1 MAVFELNGIEYAK
14 MVEMGAK
21 SLVSDI
27 DRINALN
34 VFPVP
39 DGDTG
44 TNMRMTIEGGVEEGL
59 NLNNPSI
66 GATSK
71 AMARAMTLNARGNSG
86 VITSQ
91 YFRGIGQGLADIDI
105 ATVKQFGE
113 ALVSGTNRAYKVVQ
127 NPTEGTI
134 LTVVR
139 EAGEYALANYHDG
152 MDLVE
157 YLENYLKQARE
168 TLANTPELLPVLKKA
183 GVVDSG
189 GAGLVLI
196 IEGFIKYL
204 NGEDIIL
211 DAEDDDSVFGV
222 NSKLAYG
229 YSMEFELQLQNS
241 KTDVENFNLNDF
253 NYNLKGLSTELETA
267 KHGTIISVRL
277 NTFHPGSVIC
287 LVRKLGE
294 FLTIK
299 IDNMDVE
306 DTETIKRERESIHA
320 FIPEHKA
327 YATVAVASG
336 AGLVQAF
343 RSMGVDEVVSGG
355 QTMNTST
362 QDFIRAFES
371 LNADNILVFPN
382 NGNIIM
388 AAEQAAANYEKAHI
402 IVIPTK
408 TIAQGYSACSM
419 LNFDSNNTDEI
430 VANLKEVIANVS
442 TLEITYSIRDTEIN
456 GLKIKKGD
464 YICLYNGDLIAS
476 DSKRMSAIKAA
487 FRAIPDFHE
496 KNVLTVICGIDS
508 KVQETAEIE
517 EIAQAYN
524 SYMEVYP
531 VEGEQDIYCYIIGIE

>member
-1 MAVFELNGIEYAK
+1 MAVYELNGVEYAK
-14 MVEMGAK
+14 MVAMGAK
-21 SLVSDI
+21 SLIRDI

-66 GATSK
+66 GSTSK
-71 AMARAMTLNARGNSG
+71 AMARSMTLNARGNSG

-91 YFRGIGQGLADIDI
+91 FFRGISQGLADIEV

-113 ALVSGTNRAYKVVQ
+113 ALVSGTTRAYKVVQ

-139 EAGEYALANYHDG
+139 EAGEYALAHYHEG
-152 MDLVE
+152 QDLLT
-157 YLENYLKQARE
+157 YLENYLFEAKV
-168 TLANTPELLPVLKKA
+168 TLTKTPDLLPVLKKA
-183 GVVDSG
+183 NVVDSG

-204 NGEDIIL
+204 KGEDIIL
-211 DAEDDDSVFGV
+211 DEENDDAVFGV

-229 YSMEFELQLQNS
+229 YSMEFDLQLQNS
-241 KTDVENFNLNDF
+241 KTDVDNFDF
-253 NYNLKGLSTELETA
+253 QDFLSNLKGLSTELEAT
-267 KHGTIISVRL
+267 KHGSIISAHL

-299 IDNMDVE
+299 LENKDVE
-306 DTETIKRERESIHA
+306 STNTIKDSIPENLA
-320 FIPEHKA
+320 FMPEHKA

-362 QDFIRAFES
+362 QDFIKAFDS

-388 AAEQAAANYEKAHI
+388 AAEQAAANYEKANV

-419 LNFDSNNTDEI
+419 LNFDSNDTDEI
-430 VANLKEVIANVS
+430 VSSLKEVIANVS

-464 YICLYNGDLIAS
+464 YICIYNGDLIAS
-476 DSKRMSAIKAA
+476 DSKRMSAIKSA
-487 FRAIPDFHE
+487 FRAIPDFKE